1 MYNISLF
8 TQYLDENKNIVKI
21 AGNQTVF
28 RIQEI
33 FCDKNSLVNYDT
45 PIFHS
50 YFLIGENKLVLAD
63 SSAYRVADVFN
74 SNQFICIDE
83 SATKPKDLD
92 NVDFYNLE
100 DINPENIDNELLK
113 ILQQEKYDEYRIQ
126 QIN

>member
-45 PIFHS
+45 PIVHS

-63 SSAYRVADVFN
+63 SSVYRVADVFN

-83 SATKPKDLD
+83 SSTNPKDLA

-113 ILQQEKYDEYRIQ
+113 ILQQEKYDGYRIQ